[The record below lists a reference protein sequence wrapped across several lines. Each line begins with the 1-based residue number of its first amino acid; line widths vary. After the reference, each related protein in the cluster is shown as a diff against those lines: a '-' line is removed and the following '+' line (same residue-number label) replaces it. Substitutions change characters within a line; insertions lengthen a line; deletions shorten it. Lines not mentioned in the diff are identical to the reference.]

1 MQRDIRH
8 GAMKPEAAIDLLKA
22 IAMTPAKTEELLE
35 AAGLVPTVL
44 EKNMSLYQFF
54 KVAGFFRLV
63 HLKELCTRLAQEPQ
77 FLAQIL
83 KDYDDFRHLSNE
95 NFKDAI
101 EFAIESSKPLELSLM
116 RYYPDQRDI
125 VQFAVVLRQSIRT
138 GALDLSQ
145 AIIQFAIRNSQG

>member
-1 MQRDIRH
+1 
-8 GAMKPEAAIDLLKA
+8 
-22 IAMTPAKTEELLE
+22 
-35 AAGLVPTVL
+35 
-44 EKNMSLYQFF
+44 
-54 KVAGFFRLV
+54 V

-83 KDYDDFRHLSNE
+83 KDYDDFQHLSNE